1 MTDRERIEAWLDSGG
16 VPSTDIERRLIRRL
30 PWVQQALSGVSHD
43 RIDAA
48 MMGLSPAPTATG
60 TLTDR
65 VRSAQ
70 AGAVLGVHELAELEA
85 EAQAEDEPHLWV
97 SAARL
102 HALASPERE
111 ASARR
116 ALSAQELPYVFPGEL
131 DAMMIDVLAAGE
143 KVLPALH
150 VDWIR
155 KLTDWIAPALAQDC
169 KSLGLWFWPVLRSL
183 DSGRLG
189 RPLDRLA
196 ATDMSPGGKGTVVI
210 YAERLGVDLPSL
222 TSPMCALDERI
233 ASLARLAVSQH

>member
-97 SAARL
+97 SQ
-102 HALASPERE
+102 HDCMPLASPERE

-116 ALSAQELPYVFPGEL
+116 ALGAGTPHVFPGEAL

-155 KLTDWIAPALAQDC
+155 KLTDRIAPALAQDC

-196 ATDMSPGGKGTVVI
+196 ANRYEPWW
-210 YAERLGVDLPSL
+210 
-222 TSPMCALDERI
+222 
-233 ASLARLAVSQH
+233 